1 MTVFTCLKKVIS
13 VSHVNS
19 IGIEQRTYQERT
31 PSKAQW
37 VVRESTYEE
46 CTPEFDEQPVEE
58 S

>member
-1 MTVFTCLKKVIS
+1 MTVFSYLKEAIS
-13 VSHVNS
+13 VFYANS
-19 IGIEQRTYQERT
+19 REIEQRTFQERT

-46 CTPEFDEQPVEE
+46 CTPEFDERSVEE

>member
-1 MTVFTCLKKVIS
+1 MTVFTYLEEAIS
-13 VSHVNS
+13 VFYANS
-19 IGIEQRTYQERT
+19 PEIERGTFQERT

-46 CTPEFDEQPVEE
+46 CTPEFDERPVEE